1 MLIRMELLIGLGLS
15 LAIGLLVGIERGW
28 QERDAPEG
36 ARIAGI
42 RTFGLVGLL
51 GGLWAVIGEVLG
63 MVLLGIAFAAIA
75 ALMITAHLQDVRTG
89 RDVGVTTVVAAL
101 VTFAL
106 GALAVLGY
114 TKEAAAGA
122 VVTTA
127 LLSLKPVL
135 HGWLRDIQSLQLFAG
150 IKLLL
155 ISVVV
160 LPVLPDQGYG
170 PWQALNPYQI
180 WWMVVLIA
188 AISFAGYVAMRAA
201 GVRRGVLLTG
211 LLGGL
216 ASSTATTV
224 TLARLQR
231 GTDLRALLAAG
242 IVAASAIMFPRIL
255 LEVAVVNRAL
265 LTPLVLPLALMT
277 AIAVGAALWLA
288 RRSRTSSTEPIPQV
302 RNPMELVPALQFGLF
317 LALVMLL
324 THGLNEWLGERGLY
338 LLAAISGVADVDA
351 ITLSLANLARGSD
364 ATDAMWRGII
374 LAAMVNTVFKGVLAT
389 FIAGRALAVYV
400 LPVMGLTATIGL
412 VWIAVA

>member
-15 LAIGLLVGIERGW
+15 LAIGLLVGVERGW

-135 HGWLRDIQSLQLFAG
+135 HGWLRRIESLQLFAG

-265 LTPLVLPLALMT
+265 LAPLVFPLALMT
-277 AIAVGAALWLA
+277 AITVGSALWLA
-288 RRSRTSSTEPIPQV
+288 RHSRTSTSEPITQV

-324 THGLNEWLGERGLY
+324 TRGLNEWLGERGLY

-351 ITLSLANLARGSD
+351 ITLSLANLARGSN

-400 LPVMGLTATIGL
+400 LPVMGLTALIGL
-412 VWIAVA
+412 GWITFT

>member
-1 MLIRMELLIGLGLS
+1 MDLLIGLGLS
-15 LAIGLLVGIERGW
+15 LAIGLLVGVERGW

-135 HGWLRDIQSLQLFAG
+135 HGWLRRIESLQLFAG

-160 LPVLPDQGYG
+160 LPVLPDHGYG
-170 PWQALNPYQI
+170 PWRALNPYQI

-255 LEVAVVNRAL
+255 LEVAVVNRTL
-265 LTPLVLPLALMT
+265 LTPLVFPLALMT
-277 AIAVGAALWLA
+277 AITVGSALWLA
-288 RRSRTSSTEPIPQV
+288 RHSRTSRTEPIPQV
-302 RNPMELVPALQFGLF
+302 RNPMELIPALQFGLF

-351 ITLSLANLARGSD
+351 ITLSLANLARGSTE
-364 ATDAMWRGII
+364 TDAMWRGII
-374 LAAMVNTVFKGVLAT
+374 LAAMVNTIFKGMLAT

-400 LPVMGLTATIGL
+400 LPVMGLTALIGL
-412 VWIAVA
+412 GWIVFT

>member
-1 MLIRMELLIGLGLS
+1 MLICMELLIGLGLS
-15 LAIGLLVGIERGW
+15 LAIGLLVGVERGW

-75 ALMITAHLQDVRTG
+75 ALMITSHMQDVRNG

-135 HGWLRDIQSLQLFAG
+135 HGWLRRIESLQLFAG

-265 LTPLVLPLALMT
+265 LAPLVLPLALMT
-277 AIAVGAALWLA
+277 AIAVVSALWLA
-288 RRSRTSSTEPIPQV
+288 HHSRTSSTEPIPQV
-302 RNPMELVPALQFGLF
+302 RNPMELIPALQFGLF
-317 LALVMLL
+317 LAVVMLL

-400 LPVMGLTATIGL
+400 LPAMGLTALIGL
-412 VWIAVA
+412 GWIAVA